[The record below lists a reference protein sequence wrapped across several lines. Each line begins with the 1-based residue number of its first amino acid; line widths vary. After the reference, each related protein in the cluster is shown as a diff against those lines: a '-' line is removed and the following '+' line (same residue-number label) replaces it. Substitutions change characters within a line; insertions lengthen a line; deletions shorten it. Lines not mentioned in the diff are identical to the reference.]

1 MFEVEKVLM
10 LFLAQAVDGN
20 LDFNLLEGLADIRLV
35 EGGGIRPK
43 YFCFKFCHDVPTGSE
58 EEGVGVVDRLSGTL
72 QYLDS

>member
-20 LDFNLLEGLADIRLV
+20 LDFNLLEGFADIHLV
-35 EGGGIRPK
+35 EGGEIR
-43 YFCFKFCHDVPTGSE
+43 FCHDVPTGSE

-72 QYLDS
+72 QYLHS